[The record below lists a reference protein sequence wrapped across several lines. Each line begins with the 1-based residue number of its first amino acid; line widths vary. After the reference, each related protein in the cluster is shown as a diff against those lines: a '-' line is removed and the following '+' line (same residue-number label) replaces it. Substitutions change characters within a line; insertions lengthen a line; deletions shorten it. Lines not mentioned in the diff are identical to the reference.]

1 MRATGRSRV
10 GYGRGRGFT
19 LIELLVVIAI
29 IAILIALLLPAV
41 QQAREAA
48 RRTQCRNNVAQIG
61 LALHNYEL
69 AFTVFPPGTV
79 NATGPI
85 TVGPGVTEPG
95 PLPVPPEGAG
105 EGGAGAEG
113 GAAAGPEVAPEKVS
127 VEEVMGEVM
136 GGEEG
141 VVGTPPTGYHM
152 SWLVQILPQVDRQI
166 VYKRFDFT
174 KGVYVEP
181 NLAMAKVGI
190 TTYQCPSDPWGY
202 QGGGA
207 VMLSNYTGV
216 YSHERAAIDVGTT
229 GVFTLNSS
237 TRSEAIEDGL
247 SLTLFV
253 AEKRNAQTDLAW
265 SSGTLATLRAAT
277 GINKLPGERF
287 RVEVVVPGGEPAEP
301 NDGFSSYHTGGGH
314 FLMGDG
320 AVRFMSQNLDPRVLS
335 SLAHKA
341 DGGPL
346 EEF

>member
-1 MRATGRSRV
+1 MNATGRSSV
-10 GYGRGRGFT
+10 GPGRGFT

-105 EGGAGAEG
+105 AGEGGAGADG
-113 GAAAGPEVAPEKVS
+113 GAAVVPEVPLE
-127 VEEVMGEVM
+127 EVM

-141 VVGTPPTGYHM
+141 VVGTPPTGYHV

-181 NLAMAKVGI
+181 NLAMSKVAI
-190 TTYQCPSDPWGY
+190 STYQCPSDPWGY
-202 QGGGA
+202 NGEDNGRPSSYA
-207 VMLSNYTGV
+207 GV

-237 TRSEAIEDGL
+237 VRSEAIEDGL
-247 SLTLFV
+247 SLTMFV
-253 AEKRNAQTDLAW
+253 AEKRNARTDLAW

-277 GINKLPGERF
+277 GINKQPKDGF
-287 RVEVVVPGGEPAEP
+287 RVEVEVPAGGQPVEP

-320 AVRFMSQNLDPRVLS
+320 AVRFMSENLDPRVLS
-335 SLAHKA
+335 SLAHKS

-346 EEF
+346 EDF

>member
-1 MRATGRSRV
+1 MSATGRSRV

-95 PLPVPPEGAG
+95 PLPVPPAGPEGAG
-105 EGGAGAEG
+105 GAEE
-113 GAAAGPEVAPEKVS
+113 GAAVGPEVAPEKVS
-127 VEEVMGEVM
+127 VEDVM

-141 VVGTPPTGYHM
+141 VVGTPPTGYHV

-181 NLAMAKVGI
+181 NLAMAKVAI
-190 TTYQCPSDPWGY
+190 STYQCPSDPEGY
-202 QGGGA
+202 AGDEGGKP
-207 VMLSNYTGV
+207 SSYTGV

-277 GINKLPGERF
+277 GINTLPGERF
-287 RVEVVVPGGEPAEP
+287 RVEVVVPGGEPVEP
-301 NDGFSSYHTGGGH
+301 NDGFSSHHVGGGH
-314 FLMGDG
+314 FLLGDG
-320 AVRFMSQNLDPRVLS
+320 AVRFISQNVNALVLS

-346 EEF
+346 EDF

>member
-1 MRATGRSRV
+1 MNATGRSRV

-95 PLPVPPEGAG
+95 PLPVPPAGPEGAE
-105 EGGAGAEG
+105 EGGAGAGGVEG
-113 GAAAGPEVAPEKVS
+113 GAAAGPEVPLE
-127 VEEVMGEVM
+127 EVM

-141 VVGTPPTGYHM
+141 VVGTPPTGYHV

-181 NLAMAKVGI
+181 NLAMSKVAI
-190 TTYQCPSDPWGY
+190 STYQCPSDPWGY
-202 QGGGA
+202 DGDDKGRPSSYA
-207 VMLSNYTGV
+207 GV

-253 AEKRNAQTDLAW
+253 AEKRNARTDLAW

-277 GINKLPGERF
+277 GMNKLPPDRF
-287 RVEVVVPGGEPAEP
+287 IREVEVPGGEPVEP
-301 NDGFSSYHTGGGH
+301 NDGFSSYHVGGGH

-335 SLAHKA
+335 SLAHKS

-346 EEF
+346 EDF